1 MWIGIVT
8 FTPASQLIL
17 PGWELQPP
25 EFIRGEAYPQSDI
38 YGLGATLHHALTRRD
53 PRLEPA
59 FSWQERPIQQFNP
72 AVTGTARQ
80 ADHSIRRGDLHPPP
94 PRQKRAFANLSVGE
108 SPSFTVG
115 P

>member
-8 FTPASQLIL
+8 FTPASQLIP

-53 PRLEPA
+53 PRLERA

-72 AVTGTARQ
+72 AVPDGFVAVVNRALATEPSKRFATAEDMRQ
-80 ADHSIRRGDLHPPP
+80 ALEALG
-94 PRQKRAFANLSVGE
+94 
-108 SPSFTVG
+108 
-115 P
+115 